1 MSVREKLATA
11 ENKLRELV
19 FKRFILEKEITE
31 EFIKDI
37 SSTLKEE
44 IIKDESGIFKVIFS
58 NDKHVDDF
66 VNELIEDTK
75 KELGLTNLQKN
86 LKLPLDRIV
95 VGQFVSWKAIRHFK
109 SWECPC
115 VITKV
120 DLEKETFDIRT
131 FDTFKET
138 TDISFYVTE
147 DKSEFSLCDKDVIIN
162 YLLVQNSE
170 LLKKKV
176 DLELEIHNI
185 EYKINERNSYILTLK
200 DKVK

>member
-1 MSVREKLATA
+1 MSVREKLTTA

-19 FKRFILEKEITE
+19 FKRFISEKEITE

-44 IIKDESGIFKVIFS
+44 IIKDESEIFKVIFS
-58 NDKHVDDF
+58 NAKHIDDF
-66 VNELIEDTK
+66 IKELIKDTREELCLIKLRED
-75 KELGLTNLQKN
+75 
-86 LKLPLDRIV
+86 LKLPLDKII
-95 VGQFVSWKAIRHFK
+95 VGQFVRWKANRHFK
-109 SWECPC
+109 SWDCPG

-120 DLEKETFDIRT
+120 DLEKETFDVRT
-131 FDTFKET
+131 FDTFEET
-138 TDISFYVTE
+138 IDISFYITE
-147 DKSEFSLCDKDVIIN
+147 DKSEFSLCDKAVVIN

-170 LLKKKV
+170 LLKKKA